1 MSGIAE
7 GPRIRERTIPH
18 PPPWLIIA
26 AAVLAASLAGRLMA
40 DGRMKYGLA
49 LVMAACFMP
58 LVLFNLAAALAVY
71 VAILFFQDLS
81 VLSSGPNAIGVLVG
95 LGWIGAFLGRRGQLA
110 AIGDNRGL
118 LLRIILFCCWLT
130 LSITWAG
137 HPGPAGTE
145 VGYWWLAA
153 FGFLITLT
161 ALTTAREV
169 SYVALAF
176 VVGSVISVLI
186 GIASGGLHASADA
199 VNQTAIQGRFTG
211 GGGDPNVQAAGY
223 VAAMFLI
230 IGLIPIYRGRAMRF
244 SLIGAFAL
252 VTVGFL
258 ATQSRGGLLALIAAT
273 VVALIVAPRYRRRIF
288 GLGAIM
294 CVAIGVLLA
303 TTPGALSRITNFGGG
318 SSGRGDLWRVAL
330 DVFHDHPL
338 AGVGAGNFEAVE
350 SHFVL
355 RPGAIS
361 RIQYLVDVPHLVHNT
376 YLQLLAETG
385 VIGLLLYLLVIL
397 GSLRATWSAVKR
409 FEASGR
415 PELADLARA
424 VLMGTVAMLVAL
436 FFISDGND
444 VRLWV
449 LLAMGPALLTL
460 AGRTRARGP

>member
-1 MSGIAE
+1 
-7 GPRIRERTIPH
+7 
-18 PPPWLIIA
+18 
-26 AAVLAASLAGRLMA
+26 
-40 DGRMKYGLA
+40 
-49 LVMAACFMP
+49 
-58 LVLFNLAAALAVY
+58 
-71 VAILFFQDLS
+71 
-81 VLSSGPNAIGVLVG
+81 
-95 LGWIGAFLGRRGQLA
+95 
-110 AIGDNRGL
+110 
-118 LLRIILFCCWLT
+118 
-130 LSITWAG
+130 
-137 HPGPAGTE
+137 
-145 VGYWWLAA
+145 
-153 FGFLITLT
+153 
-161 ALTTAREV
+161 
-169 SYVALAF
+169 
-176 VVGSVISVLI
+176 
-186 GIASGGLHASADA
+186 
-199 VNQTAIQGRFTG
+199 
-211 GGGDPNVQAAGY
+211 
-223 VAAMFLI
+223 
-230 IGLIPIYRGRAMRF
+230 
-244 SLIGAFAL
+244 
-252 VTVGFL
+252 
-258 ATQSRGGLLALIAAT
+258 
-273 VVALIVAPRYRRRIF
+273 
-288 GLGAIM
+288 M
-294 CVAIGVLLA
+294 CAAIGVLLA

-424 VLMGTVAMLVAL
+424 VMMGTVAMLVAL

-460 AGRTRARGP
+460 AGRTRARGPESPS

>member
-1 MSGIAE
+1 MSGIADS
-7 GPRIRERTIPH
+7 PRARERTIPH
-18 PPPWLIIA
+18 PPPWLIIGA
-26 AAVLAASLAGRLMA
+26 ALLAASLAGRLMA
-40 DGRMKYGLA
+40 DGRIKYGLA
-49 LVMAACFMP
+49 LVVAACFMP

-118 LLRIILFCCWLT
+118 LLRIVLFCGWLT

-137 HPGPAGTE
+137 HPGAAGTE

-153 FGFLITLT
+153 FAFLITLT
-161 ALTTAREV
+161 ALTTPREV
-169 SYVALAF
+169 GYVALAF
-176 VVGSVISVLI
+176 VIGSVISVLI

-244 SLIGAFAL
+244 SLVFAFAL

-385 VIGLLLYLLVIL
+385 VIGLALFLAVVL
-397 GSLRATWSAVKR
+397 GSLRATWSAVKH
-409 FEASGR
+409 FEASGSL
-415 PELADLARA
+415 ELADLARA

-460 AGRTRARGP
+460 AGRTRARAP

>member
-1 MSGIAE
+1 MSGIADS
-7 GPRIRERTIPH
+7 PRARERTIPH
-18 PPPWLIIA
+18 PPPWLIIGA
-26 AAVLAASLAGRLMA
+26 ALLAASLAGRLMA
-40 DGRMKYGLA
+40 DGRIKYGLA
-49 LVMAACFMP
+49 LVVAACFMP

-118 LLRIILFCCWLT
+118 LLRIVLFCGWLT

-137 HPGPAGTE
+137 HPGAAGTE

-153 FGFLITLT
+153 FAFLITLT
-161 ALTTAREV
+161 ALTTPREV
-169 SYVALAF
+169 GYVALAF
-176 VVGSVISVLI
+176 VIGSVISVLI

-230 IGLIPIYRGRAMRF
+230 IGLIPIYRSRAMRF
-244 SLIGAFAL
+244 SLVFAFAL

-273 VVALIVAPRYRRRIF
+273 VVALIVAPRYRRRIL

-385 VIGLLLYLLVIL
+385 VIGLALFLAVVL
-397 GSLRATWSAVKR
+397 GSLRATWSAVKH
-409 FEASGR
+409 FEASGSL
-415 PELADLARA
+415 ELADLARA

-436 FFISDGND
+436 FFISDGDD

-460 AGRTRARGP
+460 AGRTRARAP